1 MDTKFRRPTQFA
13 KTVTPVTPDT
23 NPVASSTTSMIAR
36 WLPFICAGAA
46 AGISI
51 VALQEIKAMRK
62 ELVAVKTRAPQ
73 PTDFDKRMGNMER
86 QLKML
91 ADFIENKE
99 NVTNITKESEVI
111 RNVVKESFEDNV
123 RIINDEEYEEIEVTD
138 DEAEQ

>member
-1 MDTKFRRPTQFA
+1 MEQ
-13 KTVTPVTPDT
+13 VI
-23 NPVASSTTSMIAR
+23 TSPPSVVSK

-62 ELVAVKTRAPQ
+62 ELVAVKAQAPQ
-73 PTDFDKRMGNMER
+73 PNDFDKRMDTMER

-91 ADFIENKE
+91 ADFVENKQK
-99 NVTNITKESEVI
+99 ITKESEVI
-111 RNVVKESFEDNV
+111 RNVVAEPDNV

-138 DEAEQ
+138 DETEQ

>member
-1 MDTKFRRPTQFA
+1 MDTKFRRPSPFA
-13 KTVTPVTPDT
+13 KTVTPVTPVMD
-23 NPVASSTTSMIAR
+23 PVASSTTSMVAR

-62 ELVAVKTRAPQ
+62 ELVVVKTSAPQ
-73 PTDFDKRMGNMER
+73 PTDFDKRMENMEN
-86 QLKML
+86 QLKFL
-91 ADFIENKE
+91 AELIQNKQ
-99 NVTNITKESEVI
+99 NITKESEVI
-111 RNVVKESFEDNV
+111 RNVVKESLEDNV

>member
-1 MDTKFRRPTQFA
+1 MDTKFNRRPSPFA
-13 KTVTPVTPDT
+13 KSATPDMEQ
-23 NPVASSTTSMIAR
+23 VITSPPSVVSK

-62 ELVAVKTRAPQ
+62 ELVAVKAQAPQ
-73 PTDFDKRMGNMER
+73 PNDFDKRMDTMER

-91 ADFIENKE
+91 ADFVENKQK
-99 NVTNITKESEVI
+99 ITKESDVI
-111 RNVVKESFEDNV
+111 RNVVTETDNL
-123 RIINDEEYEEIEVTD
+123 RIINDEEYEEVEVTD

>member
-1 MDTKFRRPTQFA
+1 MDTKFRRPPPFV
-13 KTVTPVTPDT
+13 KTPVPDMEQ
-23 NPVASSTTSMIAR
+23 VSSGTSSIVVK

-62 ELVAVKTRAPQ
+62 ELVTVKAQTTSPH
-73 PTDFDKRMGNMER
+73 PCDFDKRMDTMER

-91 ADFIENKE
+91 ADFVENKQK
-99 NVTNITKESEVI
+99 ITKESDVI
-111 RNVVKESFEDNV
+111 RNVVKETDNV
-123 RIINDEEYEEIEVTD
+123 RIINDEEYEEVEVTD